1 MMDELA
7 LLEAWQAGSSDAGSK
22 LLRRY
27 ASVVYHFFL
36 TKTDAATAEELAQE
50 TFEVCSRQRANIR
63 PPATAR
69 AYLLGIA
76 RRKLLQHHDEWRRRG
91 SRHQPLE
98 GSVDGGRTTPSA
110 VIAREGRQQLV
121 LAALR
126 ELPLDCQIVVEL
138 FYWEELTVVEIGQV
152 LEIPSGTVKSRLSRA
167 RQMLSEQIVALSAGG
182 GARAEGDVERWLGA
196 MQQARRAER
205 GPGGTDG

>member
-7 LLEAWQAGSSDAGSK
+7 LLEAWQNGSSDAGGK

-36 TKTDAATAEELAQE
+36 TKTDASTAEELAQE

-91 SRHQPLE
+91 SRHDALDA
-98 GSVDGGRTTPSA
+98 SIDGGRTTPTG
-110 VIAREGRQQLV
+110 VLARENRQQLV

-138 FYWEELTVVEIGQV
+138 HYWEELGVVEIGQV

-167 RQMLSEQIVALSAGG
+167 REMLSEKIVALAATGTT
-182 GARAEGDVERWLGA
+182 RPTEDIERWLSA
-196 MQQARRAER
+196 MQVARRAER
-205 GPGGTDG
+205 GGGG